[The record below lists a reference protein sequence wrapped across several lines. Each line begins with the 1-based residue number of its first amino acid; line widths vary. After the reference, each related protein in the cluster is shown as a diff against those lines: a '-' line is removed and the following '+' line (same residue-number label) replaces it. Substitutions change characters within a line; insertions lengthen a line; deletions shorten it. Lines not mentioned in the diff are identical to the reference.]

1 MINKLFGHFLL
12 IIISLKTLH
21 VQSESTTSL
30 KKTTNQE
37 LDIIERLKIIV
48 NNKLIPNELNFYNY
62 SIVCGRDVDAFAR
75 VDKRVSF
82 IDQSIPE
89 QYRDLTLST
98 YVEDADRFNKCPKWS
113 PNIDTSPQSGSMG
126 SIKIPE
132 NTPIGQTVYFLSALS
147 DEPLFYIM
155 RLAETETDMKFKV
168 TRHVFTIIPW
178 IIRLSIVDVMD
189 VDDEPPVIDIK
200 NSNYNILKKRFEFK
214 IFENSSVGYVLNS
227 ESPIG
232 FFDIDT
238 QQSQLKINIVNSLNS
253 LNDVPFSLS
262 VSGKITLTSSIDYE
276 TQADY
281 LLKIVVKVNII
292 LFLYNYLQIF
302 MKFCSFYLILD
313 TFLAS
318 YGHFTKKSLKNSFI
332 GISRLTF
339 H

>member
-1 MINKLFGHFLL
+1 MINKLFGHFLF

-98 YVEDADRFNKCPKWS
+98 YVEDTDRFNKCPKWS

-147 DEPLFYIM
+147 DEPLFYFM
-155 RLAETETDMKFKV
+155 RLAETETDMMFKV
-168 TRHVFTIIPW
+168 TTLKTNGFIGMVQVKEKLDYEKKKSYTYLVYAFDGANLIE
-178 IIRLSIVDVMD
+178 RLSIVDVMD

-214 IFENSSVGYVLNS
+214 IFENSSVGYILNS

-292 LFLYNYLQIF
+292 LFLYNYLHIF
-302 MKFCSFYLILD
+302 MKFCNN
-313 TFLAS
+313 A
-318 YGHFTKKSLKNSFI
+318 FI
-332 GISRLTF
+332 
-339 H
+339 